1 MKIIRITTIVAA
13 LALVLA
19 TYAYPSLSGT
29 PGGLFTSQADYSLYP
44 HMVDISVDHF
54 LDGTA
59 GTNAISSIRTAYA
72 LNSNTEIGV
81 LANINDNGMEL
92 NRYGA
97 SISYK
102 LPKFAHVTD
111 RYAVSA
117 SYLAKT
123 EKSNIGGLGL
133 NDISQASLVGSH
145 SLRSKP
151 INTDPDASIS
161 PLVSVD
167 YGVNLTRTTGS
178 TILRPFAS
186 LNMAYENIDVTAELQ
201 AKSTPFDK
209 AVMAAITIRYPV
221 SDSITV
227 QGGFSN
233 IVEGNFGGD
242 RMYPFL
248 GVKYSLT
255 NKPVILAPNVPP
267 TTYIA
272 GIPDSDEFVAPA
284 NVKINVIAD
293 DSDGH
298 VTRVEFYNDNTL
310 LATDTNYPYSFTW
323 QNVTA
328 GSYNLKVV
336 AYDNDNAMST
346 SEITKI
352 IVKDAGAKLR

>member
-1 MKIIRITTIVAA
+1 MKIFRIATIIAA

-19 TYAYPSLSGT
+19 TYAYPSLSGA
-29 PGGLFTSQADYSLYP
+29 PGGLFTPQADYSLYP
-44 HMVDISVDHF
+44 HMVEISVDHF
-54 LDGTA
+54 LNGAA
-59 GTNAISSIRTAYA
+59 GTNAISSIRTVYA
-72 LNSNTEIGV
+72 LNSSTEVGI
-81 LANINDNGMEL
+81 LANINDNGLKL

-102 LPKFAHVTD
+102 LPIIAHVTD
-111 RYAVSA
+111 RFAVSA
-117 SYLAKT
+117 SYSAKS
-123 EKSNIGGLGL
+123 KNNNIGGLGL
-133 NDISQASLVGSH
+133 DDISQVSLVGSH
-145 SLRSKP
+145 SLRHEP
-151 INTDPDASIS
+151 IVVDPDALIS
-161 PLVSVD
+161 PLVSVN

-178 TILRPFAS
+178 TIVRPFAS
-186 LNMAYENIDVTAELQ
+186 LNMAYENIDVTTELQ

-221 SDSITV
+221 TDSITV

-255 NKPVILAPNVPP
+255 KKPVITVPNVPP
-267 TTYIA
+267 TVYIG
-272 GIPDSDEFVAPA
+272 GIPDSDESIAPA

-293 DSDGH
+293 DSDGT

-310 LATDTNYPYSFTW
+310 LATDTSFPYSFTW
-323 QNVTA
+323 QNVAA

-336 AYDNDNAMST
+336 AYDNENAMTT

-352 IVKDAGAKLR
+352 TVKDAGTNLR